1 MKLTLHG
8 AALAG
13 GALDD
18 AVEAFRG
25 ETALALVRAMQA
37 ARPFL
42 LAMDTGAFID
52 SVVDGAHRFA
62 GIALIVKGE
71 SDAERA
77 ASLVGALLD
86 AKLATLAEDERDG
99 ATGDQA
105 DDASAPKAVRP

>member
-18 AVEAFRG
+18 AVEVFRG
-25 ETALALVRAMQA
+25 ETALDLVRAMQA

-42 LAMDTGAFID
+42 PAMDTGAFFD
-52 SVVDGAHRFA
+52 AVVAGAHRFA
-62 GIALIVKGE
+62 GIGLVVKGE
-71 SDAERA
+71 TDAERA

-86 AKLATLAEDERDG
+86 AKLATLAEDEHDG
-99 ATGDQA
+99 GTGDHA

>member
-18 AVEAFRG
+18 AMEVFPG
-25 ETALALVRAMQA
+25 ETALDLVRAMRS

-42 LAMDTGAFID
+42 PAMDTGAFID

-62 GIALIVKGE
+62 GISLVVKGE

-86 AKLATLAEDERDG
+86 AKLATLLDDEAGDDSAGAAEPG
-99 ATGDQA
+99 
-105 DDASAPKAVRP
+105 KAVRP

>member
-18 AVEAFRG
+18 AVETFRG
-25 ETALALVRAMQA
+25 ETALDLVRAMQA

-42 LAMDTGAFID
+42 PTMDSGAFID
-52 SVVDGAHRFA
+52 LVVAGAHRFA
-62 GIALIVKGE
+62 GISLVVKGE
-71 SDAERA
+71 TDAERA

-86 AKLATLAEDERDG
+86 AKLATLLDDEDESE
-99 ATGDQA
+99 TGDQTA
-105 DDASAPKAVRP
+105 AEPGKGERP